1 MGSKD
6 NYILPRGSAFI
17 EDTSMLDMKK
27 TFMNLYLDESQHN
40 SHQDYEERYVKN
52 ILSTAVVHNVKL
64 SVDESLKFSLNDE
77 KLENVI
83 KLFEN
88 NNYNLIK
95 HSRKYND
102 IYLFIE
108 ENIFNS
114 VMLYVSKEASSIN
127 CVFTYR
133 DEESKTEILDVLSC
147 LDKNDYAISLD
158 TYAKDCTESFET
170 NMCCVDFKQSPD
182 FYYPNI
188 EEGLSSYF
196 EAFVHST
203 SNILLIIGPPG
214 TGKTNFLKSLFN
226 YAKQDVQLTYD
237 EKLIESGSYFADFL
251 QSKKKFLV
259 IEDADT
265 ILTSRSEGN
274 NLISK
279 FLNTADGIVPN
290 TKKKLIFTTNLPN
303 VRDVDKA
310 LIRPGRCFDVLE
322 IGYLNKEQAEKIA
335 NHIQVDLSNLN
346 KDKYTLAEIYALKNT
361 TRFHSKLATIGFI

>member
-1 MGSKD
+1 MYS
-6 NYILPRGSAFI
+6 
-17 EDTSMLDMKK
+17 LDFTT
-27 TFMNLYLDESQHN
+27 TFKELYLNESIHN
-40 SHQDYEERYVKN
+40 NHEDYEDRFVKN
-52 ILSTAVVHNVKL
+52 LLSTALVNKL
-64 SVDESLKFSLNDE
+64 TLTVDE
-77 KLENVI
+77 KLKFKLDYEKLDNVTELFKQQGFNLIQHNRKYFDCMLFVDNSMFRSVIFTVI
-83 KLFEN
+83 K
-88 NNYNLIK
+88 
-95 HSRKYND
+95 
-102 IYLFIE
+102 
-108 ENIFNS
+108 
-114 VMLYVSKEASSIN
+114 EAFSIN
-127 CVFTYR
+127 CIYTYS
-133 DEESKTEILDVLSC
+133 DDKDKELILNILND
-147 LDKNDYAISLD
+147 LDRNDYVISLD
-158 TYAKDCTESFET
+158 TAGKDCTDSFET
-170 NMCCVDFKQSPD
+170 NMSCVDFKQPPD

-188 EEGLSSYF
+188 EEGLTSYF
-196 EAFVHST
+196 DSFIHST
-203 SNILLIIGPPG
+203 ANILLLIGPPG

-226 YAKQDVQLTYD
+226 HAKQDIQLTYD
-237 EKLIESGSYFADFL
+237 EKLILSGSYFSDFL

-322 IGYLNKEQAEKIA
+322 IGYLNKEQAERIA
-335 NHIQVDLSNLN
+335 NHIQVDITNLN